1 MSSPVDVLIIGGGP
15 AGLTAALTL
24 VRQQHTAI
32 LFDSGS
38 YRNGAAEHMH
48 MIPTW
53 DHKNPA
59 EFRAKARAEIQEH
72 YDTVEIVDVTLT
84 SARKIND
91 SLFEVADASGRM
103 WRGRK
108 VILATGSED
117 VFPDIPGYEEGWVK
131 RIYHC
136 LYCKGYEDR
145 HAARSGVLAI
155 QAASIA
161 PMAIHLAETAASL
174 SSTVTIYT
182 HGATEL
188 AAQIR
193 SSLGQGSGAQD
204 SNTNVFRVDSRP
216 ISRLRVVET
225 AGTLT
230 GIEISFADGSTS
242 LETFLVHNPFTK
254 TKGPFAVQLGVETGP
269 SPRPDTAPGDVVAN
283 FPLYQTS
290 VRGVFAAG
298 DCVTQYK
305 VVAGA
310 ISSGCNAAV
319 ATSAQLLAERFGHAS
334 LV

>member
-24 VRQQHTAI
+24 VRQRHTAI

-38 YRNGAAEHMH
+38 YRNGDAKYMH

-53 DHKNPA
+53 DHKNPG
-59 EFRAKARAEIQEH
+59 EFRAKARAEIKEH
-72 YDTVEIVDVTLT
+72 YDTVEIVETELI

-91 SLFEVADASGRM
+91 SLFEVADASGKV
-103 WRGRK
+103 WQGRK

-117 VFPDIPGYEEGWVK
+117 CFPDIAGYEEGWVK

-145 HAARSGVLAI
+145 NAASSGVLAI

-161 PMAIHLAETAASL
+161 PMAIHLAETAAGL

-182 HGATEL
+182 HGAEEL
-188 AAQIR
+188 AAQIQ
-193 SSLGQGSGAQD
+193 SSLGSQD
-204 SNTNVFRVDSRP
+204 SSAEVFKVDSRP
-216 ISRLRVVET
+216 ISRLRIIET
-225 AGTLT
+225 SGKPS
-230 GIEISFADGSTS
+230 GIEITFADGSTTV
-242 LETFLVHNPFTK
+242 ETFLVHNPLTR
-254 TKGPFAVQLGVETGP
+254 TKGPFAAQLGVETGP
-269 SPRPDTAPGDVVAN
+269 SPLPGNATGDVVAN
-283 FPLYQTS
+283 FPIYQTS

-319 ATSAQLLAERFGHAS
+319 AASAQLLAERFGHQS